1 MGLSVFKINILYS
14 IGVILKIFFRV
25 DFGFS
30 KGGKI
35 LNIYLKKI
43 DLNNKPYNL
52 INTDTM
58 TTTLKYKL
66 QQITDISF
74 SGFNFEIPE
83 DTCNMINYLCTQVG
97 SSGLITN
104 IYQKVD
110 TKSCDDVFTSGG
122 LKNNKKKKGNKSM
135 EVSADEWESIRTFQ
149 TTKLEQKSGID
160 ADIDQIRL
168 FLNKLTDKTF
178 LDIRENVFDK
188 INKIC
193 LEITSIKELK
203 KVGHMLYD
211 LCSTNKFYSKIF
223 ADLFA
228 EMASKYEWLMDIF
241 NKKYAVIM
249 DQYSDIKYI
258 DSDKDY
264 DGFCEMNKINERRR
278 AVTTFVLNLVNNG
291 FINKTDLVNILI
303 NLLKMITDIVNQND
317 RKNEIDELTENVA
330 IIFDKDLIDE
340 VIDNADDKEDYYVGG
355 ISIIDVVNS
364 LAKAKTKDYPSLSN
378 KAIFKYMDL
387 IEM

>member
-1 MGLSVFKINILYS
+1 MA
-14 IGVILKIFFRV
+14 
-25 DFGFS
+25 
-30 KGGKI
+30 
-35 LNIYLKKI
+35 
-43 DLNNKPYNL
+43 
-52 INTDTM
+52 
-58 TTTLKYKL
+58 TTLKYNL

-74 SGFNFEIPE
+74 SGFNFEISE

-97 SSGLITN
+97 SSGLTTN
-104 IYQKVD
+104 IYKKVD
-110 TKSCDDVFTSGG
+110 TKSGDNTFTTGG
-122 LKNNKKKKGNKSM
+122 FKNKKKKGNKSM

-149 TTKLEQKSGID
+149 ATKIEQKSGID
-160 ADIDQIRL
+160 AEIDQIRL

-178 LDIRENVFDK
+178 LDIREKVIDK

-193 LEITSIKELK
+193 LEITNIEDVK

-228 EMASKYEWLMDIF
+228 EMASKYGWLMDIF
-241 NKKYAVIM
+241 NEKYAFIM
-249 DQYSDIKYI
+249 NQYNDIKYV
-258 DSDKDY
+258 DSEKDY

-278 AVTTFVLNLVNNG
+278 SVTTFVLNLTNNG
-291 FINKTDLVNILI
+291 FIKKTDLVNILR
-303 NLLKMITDIVNQND
+303 NLLKMITDMISQND

-340 VIDNADDKEDYYVGG
+340 VVDDADDEEDYYVDSQ
-355 ISIIDVVNS
+355 SIIDIVNS
-364 LAKAKTKDYPSLSN
+364 LAKAKAKDYPSLSN

>member
-1 MGLSVFKINILYS
+1 MA
-14 IGVILKIFFRV
+14 
-25 DFGFS
+25 
-30 KGGKI
+30 
-35 LNIYLKKI
+35 
-43 DLNNKPYNL
+43 
-52 INTDTM
+52 
-58 TTTLKYKL
+58 TTLKYNL

-74 SGFNFEIPE
+74 SGFTFEIPE

-104 IYQKVD
+104 IYQKAD
-110 TKSCDDVFTSGG
+110 IKSSDNTFTAGG

-149 TTKLEQKSGID
+149 TTKIEQKTGID

-168 FLNKLTDKTF
+168 CLNKLTDKTF
-178 LDIRENVFDK
+178 LDIREKVIDK

-193 LEITSIKELK
+193 VETTNMGEVSR
-203 KVGHMLYD
+203 VGYMLYE

-228 EMASKYEWLMDIF
+228 EMASKYIWLMDIF
-241 NKKYAVIM
+241 NEKYAVIM
-249 DQYSDIKYI
+249 EQYNNIKYI
-258 DSDKDY
+258 DSEKDY

-278 AVTTFVLNLVNNG
+278 AVTTFVLNLANNG
-291 FINKTDLVNILI
+291 FIQKSDLVNILR
-303 NLLKMITDIVNQND
+303 NLLKMVTDMVSQND
-317 RKNEIDELTENVA
+317 KKNEIDELTENIA

-340 VIDNADDKEDYYVGG
+340 VVDDADDEEDYYVGG
-355 ISIIDVVNS
+355 QSIIDTVNS
-364 LAKAKTKDYPSLSN
+364 LAKSKAKAYPGLSN

>member
-1 MGLSVFKINILYS
+1 MA
-14 IGVILKIFFRV
+14 
-25 DFGFS
+25 
-30 KGGKI
+30 
-35 LNIYLKKI
+35 
-43 DLNNKPYNL
+43 
-52 INTDTM
+52 
-58 TTTLKYKL
+58 TTLKYNL

-74 SGFNFEIPE
+74 SGFTFEIPE

-104 IYQKVD
+104 IYQKAD
-110 TKSCDDVFTSGG
+110 IKSSDNTFTSGG

-149 TTKLEQKSGID
+149 TTKIEQKTGID

-168 FLNKLTDKTF
+168 CLNKLTDKTF
-178 LDIRENVFDK
+178 LDIREKVIDK

-193 LEITSIKELK
+193 VETTSMGEESR
-203 KVGHMLYD
+203 VGYMLYE

-228 EMASKYEWLMDIF
+228 EMASKYIWLMDIF
-241 NKKYAVIM
+241 NEKYAVIM
-249 DQYSDIKYI
+249 EQYNNIKYI
-258 DSDKDY
+258 DSEKDY

-278 AVTTFVLNLVNNG
+278 AVTTFVLNLANNG
-291 FINKTDLVNILI
+291 FIQKSDLVNILR
-303 NLLKMITDIVNQND
+303 NLLKMVTDMVSQND
-317 RKNEIDELTENVA
+317 KKNEIDELTENIA

-340 VIDNADDKEDYYVGG
+340 VVDDADDEEDYYVGG
-355 ISIIDVVNS
+355 QSIIDTVNS
-364 LAKAKTKDYPSLSN
+364 LAKSKAKAYPGLSN

>member
-1 MGLSVFKINILYS
+1 MA
-14 IGVILKIFFRV
+14 
-25 DFGFS
+25 
-30 KGGKI
+30 
-35 LNIYLKKI
+35 
-43 DLNNKPYNL
+43 
-52 INTDTM
+52 
-58 TTTLKYKL
+58 TTLKYNL

-74 SGFNFEIPE
+74 SGFTFEIPE

-104 IYQKVD
+104 IYQKAD
-110 TKSCDDVFTSGG
+110 IKSSDNTFTAGG

-149 TTKLEQKSGID
+149 TTKIEQKTGID

-168 FLNKLTDKTF
+168 CLNKLTDKTF
-178 LDIRENVFDK
+178 LDIREKVIDK

-193 LEITSIKELK
+193 VETTSTGEVSR
-203 KVGHMLYD
+203 VGYMLYE

-228 EMASKYEWLMDIF
+228 EMASKYIWLMDIF
-241 NKKYAVIM
+241 NEKYAVIM
-249 DQYSDIKYI
+249 EQYNNIKYI
-258 DSDKDY
+258 DSEKDY

-278 AVTTFVLNLVNNG
+278 AVTTFVLNLANNG
-291 FINKTDLVNILI
+291 FIQKSDLVNILR
-303 NLLKMITDIVNQND
+303 NLLKMVTDMVSQND
-317 RKNEIDELTENVA
+317 KKNEIDELTENIA

-340 VIDNADDKEDYYVGG
+340 VVDDADDEEDYYVGG
-355 ISIIDVVNS
+355 QSIIDTVNS
-364 LAKAKTKDYPSLSN
+364 LAKSKAKAYPGLSN